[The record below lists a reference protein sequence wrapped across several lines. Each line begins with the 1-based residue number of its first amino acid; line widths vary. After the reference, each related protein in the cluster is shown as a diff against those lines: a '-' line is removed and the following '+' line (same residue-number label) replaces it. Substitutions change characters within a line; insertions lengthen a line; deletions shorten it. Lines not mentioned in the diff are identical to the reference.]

1 MLLLP
6 SYVHLECPDSEP
18 RRGPSSRQPDE
29 VFAADVAG
37 EQGGANLPGR
47 TKIDSASHD
56 QNASVHVTYRKPK
69 HVSSGKEKAAH
80 SIPVLPEHG
89 LK

>member
-37 EQGGANLPGR
+37 EQGGADLFGR
-47 TKIDSASHD
+47 TKVNSASHD
-56 QNASVHVTYRKPK
+56 HYSCYLQEAKTCVVRQEKSRSQYPC
-69 HVSSGKEKAAH
+69 SS
-80 SIPVLPEHG
+80 
-89 LK
+89 